1 MSNNS
6 STKYYQNNKERP
18 QKLVKNIKVYL
29 KKKKEK
35 KWQYGREWYKN
46 LPEIEKKACRV

>member
-1 MSNNS
+1 MSANTYFFLIFIKMSNNS

-35 KWQYGREWYKN
+35 K
-46 LPEIEKKACRV
+46 